1 MKFINSYALFS
12 ASLQNAAMNYPSFYD
27 RFTLFYVRRLL
38 FKIWLSTCSCA
49 VITVGSAFTIG
60 RWSKV
65 RGFNLCG
72 DVIVDH
78 SSLEYRFCTICKIY
92 PYSRRMNNTTRQ
104 KIVATKMSYLS
115 TSQFKGRHGHLQQW
129 FYQLTKIAEISILL
143 SRKKPVATTVT
154 SGNSLL
160 IMQSRFRF
168 LYGIIRFRANVRRRK
183 RVTQKRSNL
192 QLGLTNNACSVV
204 FWAKRKCRA
213 RNEMVA
219 RMFCLEHMATN
230 FNLKNAIARTENQR
244 YSPYHNWENEKFRKC
259 LYIPIGQD
267 GSP

>member
-1 MKFINSYALFS
+1 MKFINCYALFS
-12 ASLQNAAMNYPSFYD
+12 ASLQNAAMNYPSCYD
-27 RFTLFYVRRLL
+27 RLTLFYVRRLL

-115 TSQFKGRHGHLQQW
+115 TCQFKGRHGHLQQW

-168 LYGIIRFRANVRRRK
+168 LYSIIRFRANVR
-183 RVTQKRSNL
+183 
-192 QLGLTNNACSVV
+192 
-204 FWAKRKCRA
+204 
-213 RNEMVA
+213 
-219 RMFCLEHMATN
+219 
-230 FNLKNAIARTENQR
+230 
-244 YSPYHNWENEKFRKC
+244 
-259 LYIPIGQD
+259 
-267 GSP
+267 